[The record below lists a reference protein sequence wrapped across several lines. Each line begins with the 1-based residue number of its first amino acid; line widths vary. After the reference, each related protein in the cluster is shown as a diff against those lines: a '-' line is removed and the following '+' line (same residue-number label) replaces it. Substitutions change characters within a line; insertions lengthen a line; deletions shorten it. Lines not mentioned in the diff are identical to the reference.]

1 MKILDALLFPVIF
14 IMFFIHLSIAQ
25 TDPELTI
32 MTRLGQVQ
40 GTRLPVPDRSH
51 VIAFLG
57 IPFAEPPL
65 GKMRFKPPEPKK
77 PWNDV
82 FDARDYPSACYQYV
96 DTSYPGF
103 SGTEMWNPNRMMSED
118 CLYLNVWVPATPRPH
133 NLTVMV
139 WIYGGGFYS
148 GSSSLDVYDG
158 RYLAHSEKVVV
169 VSMNYRVSAFGFLA
183 LNGSAEAPGNVGLL
197 DQRLALQWVQDNI
210 HFFGGNPKQVTIF
223 GESAGAASVGMHLLS
238 PDSRP
243 KFTRAILQSGV
254 PNGPWATVS
263 FDEAR
268 RRAIK
273 LGRLV
278 GCPDGNDTDL
288 IDCLRSKQPQD
299 LIDQEWLVLPF
310 SGLFRFSF
318 VPVIDGVVF
327 PDTPEAMLN
336 SGNFKDTQILLGVN
350 QNEGSY
356 FLIYGAPGFSKDN
369 ESLITREDFLQGV
382 KMSVPHANEIG
393 LEAVILQY
401 TDWMD
406 EDNPIKNREAM
417 DDIVGDHNV
426 VCPLQHFAKMYAQ
439 YSILQGQT
447 GTASQGNLGW
457 GNSGSAS
464 NSGNSQVSVYLY
476 MFDHRASNLVWPEWM
491 GVIHGYEIEFVF
503 GLPLEKRLNYTLEE
517 EKLSRRMMKY
527 WANFARTGN
536 PNINVDGSIDSRRRW
551 PVFTSTEQKHVGL
564 NTDSLKVYKGLK
576 SQFCALW
583 NRFLPR
589 LLNVTENID
598 DAERQWK
605 GRVPRWSSYMMH
617 WKSRLTTTA
626 SRSGAQTSRGREGGE
641 GGREGGRREA
651 RERESE
657 RERERVSE

>member
-605 GRVPRWSSYMMH
+605 GR
-617 WKSRLTTTA
+617 
-626 SRSGAQTSRGREGGE
+626 Q
-641 GGREGGRREA
+641 
-651 RERESE
+651 ERCTNL
-657 RERERVSE
+657 

>member
-254 PNGPWATVS
+254 PNGPWRTVS

-564 NTDSLKVYKGLK
+564 NTDSLKVHKGLK

-605 GRVPRWSSYMMH
+605 AEFHRWSSYMMH
-617 WKSRLTTTA
+617 WKNQFDHYSK
-626 SRSGAQTSRGREGGE
+626 Q
-641 GGREGGRREA
+641 
-651 RERESE
+651 ERCTNL
-657 RERERVSE
+657 